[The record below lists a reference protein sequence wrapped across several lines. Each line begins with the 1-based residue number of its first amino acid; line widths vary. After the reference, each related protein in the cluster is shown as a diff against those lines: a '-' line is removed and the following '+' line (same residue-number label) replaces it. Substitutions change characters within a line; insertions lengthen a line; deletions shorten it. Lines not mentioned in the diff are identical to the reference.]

1 MTVTFLVLTGLCA
14 VADWVAVA
22 RGNHRL
28 EVVLKPL
35 TLVLL
40 IVAAGF
46 GDFGHAKPWLLAALA
61 LGLVG
66 DVALLFSSDT
76 PPAAGT
82 PDSAAE
88 LEPAFLAGLGAFL
101 LGHIAYLAAFAA
113 HGLHGWQA
121 TAGVFVVAGAVALAM
136 PRVLRGARTTGGPAL
151 AVVVG
156 VYAALLA
163 LMVVFAFGTAA
174 IATAVGA
181 AIFLA
186 SDTTLAWN
194 RFVQPLLRGPVIVIV
209 TYHVA
214 QLLIVVGLLH

>member
-1 MTVTFLVLTGLCA
+1 VTVAFLILTGVCA
-14 VADWVAVA
+14 LADWVAVA
-22 RGNHRL
+22 RNNHRL
-28 EVVLKPL
+28 EFVLKPL

-40 IVAAGF
+40 FVAAAS
-46 GDFGHAKPWLLAALA
+46 GDLGDAKPWLLAALA

-66 DVALLFSSDT
+66 DVALLFSSDE
-76 PPAAGT
+76 PPAPGAER
-82 PDSAAE
+82 E

-101 LGHIAYLAAFAA
+101 LGHLAYLAAFAA

-121 TAGVFVVAGAVALAM
+121 TAGVLVVGGASALVM
-136 PRVLRGARTTGGPAL
+136 PRVLRGARDAGGPAL

-156 VYAALLA
+156 IYAAVLS

-174 IATAVGA
+174 VLTALGA
-181 AIFLA
+181 AIFLG

-214 QLLIVVGLLH
+214 QLLIVIGLLR